1 METKNRSWIVPACFF
16 AVAVIANLIGRALG
30 NAQLAAMVKPALL
43 PLLAVT
49 SLAYAGSMES
59 RTIRLLI
66 IAQLLGCAGDILLIA
81 NGMIPFACGLC
92 CFLAG
97 HIFYLNIFATR
108 SWKGLTFVHW
118 LGILAVM
125 SAAVAGLLVGI
136 GVKGVFLVPF
146 AVYGMFLMLLIF
158 SGLAG
163 VLRKCPNPAT
173 WWIITV
179 GALLF
184 TFSDSLIAVQTFGK
198 PSVLLEFLVMLT
210 YLVAQSLLAIGAL
223 RLNRADK

>member
-1 METKNRSWIVPACFF
+1 MKNRSWLIPACFF
-16 AVAVIANLIGRALG
+16 LAAVVANLIGRALG
-30 NAQLAAMVKPALL
+30 NIQLAAIVKPALL

-49 SLAYAGSMES
+49 SVAAAGGMEN
-59 RTIRLLI
+59 RTVRLLV
-66 IAQLLGCAGDILLIA
+66 IAQLLGCAGDILLIPS
-81 NGMIPFACGLC
+81 GIIPFACGLS

-108 SWKGLTFVHW
+108 SWKGLKFVHW

-146 AVYGMFLMLLIF
+146 AIYGFVLMLLIF

-163 VLRKCPNPAT
+163 VLRKCANPAT
-173 WWIITV
+173 WWIITL

-184 TFSDSLIAVQTFGK
+184 AFSDSLIAVQQFGEA
-198 PSVLLEFLVMLT
+198 SILLEFLVMLT
-210 YLVAQSLLAIGAL
+210 YLAAQSLLAWGAL
-223 RLNRADK
+223 RLAKTQ